1 MCSASRTSDFDTF
14 DEERHDTAGNVPH
27 KQLCIQIHNA
37 KCTTAC
43 GSTDLNSH
51 CTVTRTHATPFN
63 TPKSC
68 SVRRSD
74 QCSSDETPW
83 TRRHALRE
91 TEVEITPKVGR
102 VMSAQP
108 PTHTHS
114 KAVTCASKRRVPRT
128 VLVIPHRPLIPPA
141 TFPWTRPLDATQS
154 SARKRMSKF
163 KLRVAARLR
172 GHSCPL
178 DDLCVP
184 VSPTR
189 RLYKTIP
196 LG

>member
-114 KAVTCASKRRVPRT
+114 KAVTCT
-128 VLVIPHRPLIPPA
+128 H
-141 TFPWTRPLDATQS
+141 TRIETA
-154 SARKRMSKF
+154 
-163 KLRVAARLR
+163 
-172 GHSCPL
+172 
-178 DDLCVP
+178 
-184 VSPTR
+184 SPTH
-189 RLYKTIP
+189 P
-196 LG
+196 LSHPTQTADPACNLPVDPSPRCNAKLCPKAYEQV